1 MKANMKSTKAARY
14 KKEWLYDCLLLKIKS
29 TASYLKNLKAG
40 FGFGEN
46 LFAILKNKVGNIPER
61 ECRGVLMFDEM
72 SVRRCLHVRESDMT
86 LLGMVDL
93 AEHTKPTDQVKD
105 GDHVLVFLFRPFL
118 GGWSQT
124 VGAFCTSGAAPGSA
138 IAKLL
143 LHCIV
148 LLSNA
153 GVVVDAVT
161 CDNSTSNRS
170 ALNSLG
176 VSGDIARVSMSFEHP
191 RDSSEIIQV
200 IIDPLHIFKCIRNN
214 LLKAG
219 KFLLP
224 GDKEVQHFHF
234 TALLDYEEQ
243 QAGVRAVPK
252 LTKAHIR
259 PNAFQK
265 LSVKFAV

>member
-1 MKANMKSTKAARY
+1 MAFLPQNTTVACVTDPEPA
-14 KKEWLYDCLLLKIKS
+14 CLVPLHAVS
-29 TASYLKNLKAG
+29 SNDH
-40 FGFGEN
+40 
-46 LFAILKNKVGNIPER
+46 PS
-61 ECRGVLMFDEM
+61 GVLMVDEM
-72 SVRRCLHVRESDMT
+72 SVRRSLHVKESYMT
-86 LLGMVDL
+86 LLGKVDL

-124 VGAFCTSGAAPGSA
+124 VGALCTSGAAPGSA

-143 LHCIV
+143 LQCIV

-176 VSGDIARVSMSFEHP
+176 VSGDIARVSTSFEHP
-191 RDSSEIIQV
+191 CDSSEVIQV
-200 IIDPLHIFKCIRNN
+200 TIDPPHIFKCIRNN

-234 TALLDYEEQ
+234 EALLDYGEH
-243 QAGVRAVPK
+243 QAGLRAAPK

-265 LSVKFAV
+265 LSVKLAVQASLL